1 MNTGVI
7 GLGKL
12 GIPMLAAHVA
22 KGLNV
27 KGFDA
32 NSETVAKLRNK
43 ELTIKEPGIKA
54 IMDADT
60 MWSDRFCNDIK
71 DLYNHA
77 NVIFIVV
84 PTLSLSDSSFDCSI
98 VTNIL
103 REIIDLN
110 QDGKGLDV
118 VISSTINPGDCEC
131 LLELTANTKINLL
144 YSPEFIA
151 LGNVLEDMLNP
162 DIRLIGSDNPYAAD
176 RLQWIFEKIHN
187 NNPVFHH
194 LSHVEAEI
202 VKISI
207 NSMLTLKISFAN
219 TIGAMVHTFTYGDM
233 DKVKRTL
240 KAIGDDSRINNAYL
254 KFGNGFSGP
263 CFPRDNKCLSYH
275 LRRKGLSSHLPT
287 AGDNVNTFILE
298 YWTRH
303 ISQKISNIKNIVFVG
318 LSYKQNSDYVEESF
332 IVSLYHKIKS
342 LDKEYFFIDNLV
354 ESYPNITKVTDLEF
368 TKENTLFLIN
378 HGDEVVINTIR
389 KTYNFIDLW

>member
-1 MNTGVI
+1 
-7 GLGKL
+7 
-12 GIPMLAAHVA
+12 
-22 KGLNV
+22 
-27 KGFDA
+27 
-32 NSETVAKLRNK
+32 
-43 ELTIKEPGIKA
+43 
-54 IMDADT
+54 
-60 MWSDRFCNDIK
+60 
-71 DLYNHA
+71 
-77 NVIFIVV
+77 
-84 PTLSLSDSSFDCSI
+84 
-98 VTNIL
+98 
-103 REIIDLN
+103 
-110 QDGKGLDV
+110 
-118 VISSTINPGDCEC
+118 
-131 LLELTANTKINLL
+131 
-144 YSPEFIA
+144 
-151 LGNVLEDMLNP
+151 
-162 DIRLIGSDNPYAAD
+162 
-176 RLQWIFEKIHN
+176 
-187 NNPVFHH
+187 
-194 LSHVEAEI
+194 
-202 VKISI
+202 
-207 NSMLTLKISFAN
+207 
-219 TIGAMVHTFTYGDM
+219 MVHTFTYGDM